1 MADRKVQEIT
11 IPIVFKT
18 AANEYAT
25 ITRNIQQALKNVDV
39 NSAVGKRMQTALRN
53 AQYKQLQL
61 ENLTSGEFMNIKD
74 LNKVNSLTSQLE
86 TTLTKIQ
93 TDFASIDVTALAL
106 TPTELD
112 SWKRAQKEVDKY
124 VKAINDAKSGG
135 ATIGQLFSG
144 DDKNKLNKAGIKD
157 SATLTD
163 AIGQAADKYNDLKAK
178 AEEAADAVKKANAE
192 LAASQTK
199 LSDLNSKSEKEVRTK
214 AVNEILNSRAD
225 SATARIKM
233 LSALSDTVKAKGA
246 IGDKVSEVF
255 NRTVAEAFQKNKEGE
270 YTNRFKAGG
279 ADIVGYYLKMLG
291 LDDAAISQIQTNTA
305 DRVKLI
311 KEAIEKALRDNP
323 IESYSAQAESAL
335 QKFWGKGKDP
345 VSQLHK
351 EQQAAQAD
359 VAAKAAVVASAQNAA
374 GIASGDLK
382 AQETVV
388 QQLQATQANLQT
400 KVDDLQAALNAAMQ
414 RVDELEQQL
423 RGKYTPGGTDY
434 GTQARGINTKVLSTA
449 QAEKDRVAAEQA
461 QKDAADLAQQE
472 TEQFQNRL
480 QTSLKQWMGF
490 SQIINIVRNGI
501 RNAYQDIQNLD
512 KAMTNIAVVTDM
524 SVSDLW
530 GKINEYMSIAQQ
542 YGVTTQG
549 VYEVSQ
555 LFYQQGL
562 GTADVMEL
570 TTETLKMARIAGMG
584 YAEAADAMTVA
595 IRGFKLE
602 MSDAQHITDVYSEV
616 AAISASDT
624 QELATAMSKTASSA
638 ASVGMS
644 FENTTAMIATMV
656 EATRESATNIGSAM
670 KSIISRMSEMKAGLS
685 QDENGEFLDASKVET
700 ALKSVGVALR
710 DSQGQFRDL
719 DTVIIELGERWS
731 SLDSATKRY
740 LGTII
745 AGNRQQSRF
754 LALMENYER
763 FTEIQ
768 SAAMDAED
776 ASVLQYA
783 KTLDS
788 LETKLNQISNSFQQF
803 YMSILNGPVIGSF
816 LSFLNSMITGF
827 AKLGN
832 FSSLFNIISI
842 IKGVKTLASFLL
854 TTFSKTGTDISIRL
868 KQQFL
873 ETVSAAQQ
881 IGKQAGEAY
890 GSSFASAARA
900 AMGGRPSSGMLGLPG
915 NSGDGNINNGNIS
928 NSKRSWGNLIASV
941 AGGALSSLG
950 AMASGNGNARF
961 GSILSGAGTTVSM
974 ASTGFAI
981 SGVPGAV
988 IGGVVGAVSQLPA
1001 IINSFKNALE
1011 ESVANLKKETEEAN
1025 IKRVENKQAASD
1037 LQSYIEK
1044 EEKLRLARNESA
1056 EAEQAYIDLQNEIAE
1071 KYPQYVSSID
1081 ESGNAIISM
1090 ATATD
1095 DLTRALDLA
1104 AESTANWA
1112 KKALETAR
1120 ADFESKANKYD
1131 VEYKKD
1137 SNENIS
1143 YGNLYNRLDP
1153 ESVSWNILSQY
1164 FGKNI
1169 SSENLPKIAKG
1180 TGYDERITKLYDFLG
1195 IKDIQEVVSLMR
1207 MLDSI
1212 ELGEDNSLS
1221 EYGITE
1227 ENASTISTALMA
1239 LLKDTL
1245 GEIITYENGIAEID
1259 EQFSELQQ
1267 LWQKIVDTS
1276 ATSIST
1282 NTRVFSDIYNRKSDK
1297 TENATLLKTLS
1308 GKDNIINQM
1317 INDSSDITAE
1327 SYTQD
1332 QYDAIADAF
1341 ANFYRNLGFVQQ
1353 ETLATYLEDWNA
1365 VSQTELD
1372 DLLKDAD
1379 PEDAAVKGIQNYYAS
1394 LRGPY
1399 TQRLTANMELFGEDF
1414 STQLK
1419 NFIDSLSID
1428 QVATFNSQLVSLYK
1442 QYEKGG
1448 SYAKE
1453 QIPKQVE
1460 LLTRFYQNYSK
1471 IPEEIRSQ
1479 FTTDFGSSD
1488 WAAKFSPEDIATLV
1502 KAGVLN
1508 SEEVIENYIYE
1519 NLNTYLNKTSGRLTT
1534 LSNEFA
1540 SAVDKQN
1547 GSGFSLSD
1555 AKGLIQKFNLD
1566 TDFEQL
1572 FNYDFIKGAYT
1583 LTAEGLKQLSGQLDK
1598 QRDAL
1603 LQRQKEL
1610 TAYQQLGLDYDEYAT
1625 TGSSDIF
1632 SSLDKATEDELKSIY
1647 KEATK
1652 TGAFDEDIWQQGI
1665 QDLINAGQL
1674 ALDDVDNTLSNIA
1687 FKGLQEETNQLQK
1700 LLKPSS
1706 LSDLNSA
1713 IYGQVDANGNTIL
1726 NEEALKAA
1734 GLYYDKFTGD
1744 IVAGLQYYQ
1753 SIIDDPSQ
1761 SEDVKNQAR
1770 GYLNEIKNGRE
1781 ELAKS
1786 LTGKITSSQIESLR
1800 QLDQDVSKLTIGG
1813 TWTSELIDG
1822 LTDATVKAIAK
1833 GSFAYSKASTAKSVA
1848 SDMENLLTAMAE
1860 GSEVAVND
1868 LVDIWETL
1876 TDKTATDE
1884 NRATMEQAMAGGW
1897 QSVAAYLQT
1906 VITEAGYSN
1915 ELAKAVGDMFDAI
1928 IDAIRTG
1935 AKSGISALKNGA
1947 SGTLSRADITDLAKR
1962 SGVSE
1967 ETIMA
1972 GATGGLEGYKL
1983 DTDTLLQI
1991 AGSLS
1996 SQSPLYTRDIASQL
2010 IDTGIIKSYEDLQK
2024 RIETVNKQVKEGH
2037 SELEDTLKVLEQM
2050 DDVWKNMSDNAD
2062 WFNQDIYGDTDDKF
2076 QDYVSKIEKGAE
2088 IMRSIRDGDQ
2098 IEWADANW
2106 ITSMVSQSETFQNT
2120 LAANGKSLF
2129 DFYDA
2134 INKAQDLSTGKVD
2147 FGKALKS
2154 MNMSFEDFG
2163 EGFAESARNFA
2174 KTRVEY
2180 LQGLL
2185 KFLDSQE
2192 AFANALKDKKI
2203 TDAFKALGEA
2213 AGQGA
2218 EKAEEAINNLRTVL
2232 DETVASAFGE
2242 GSTFASTFH
2251 MDIMDLIGLNAETIG
2266 SLKGKAK
2273 TAFLELASS
2282 IPNWLSD
2289 ALLNAEW
2296 SDTNDPS
2303 VYMQNVWQ
2311 ELTTKITD
2319 FAKEHPDIPI
2329 DISLL
2334 PQVTTDTEKTEQAGE
2349 EATKSVADGFTD
2361 ATTAISNAEEA
2372 FKNFGQ
2378 TGQEEIGKIKTAM
2391 TDLITQLNSLKE
2403 SFNLDTTETPM
2414 EIQLKAVI
2422 GEYTNAPG
2430 VDPNKQVEDLE
2441 ATVGSFAPT
2450 AEGTA
2455 SKKQLVA
2462 ELAATVGSFL
2472 PAEGIDPNSLVS
2484 DLTAL
2489 VKLSSNPE
2497 ELYKNVVAYMSAK
2510 KVSVAVKL
2518 ANDGNEKA
2526 LADLWGDLSP
2536 VEKSLV
2542 ALKATSKTAAKTL
2555 QNVATNYALIGTAA
2569 KTTSSVV
2576 NTSETKNQE
2585 DLAGTEKAVGNISTK
2600 YGETSAAAGE
2610 ASTKIADAE
2619 SANQTNIKKTGDA
2632 AGIAKKRI
2640 ADMARGEHKIKV
2652 NANTKPA
2659 IMAANQ
2665 AVKDIEA
2672 KSATIHIGIDYS
2684 KPVDPALLDE
2694 NGKIRRTTPSSSN
2707 KGGVFGKIFN
2717 KLIGSAASAS
2727 GTVNDL
2733 GPAYAQG
2740 TKTLVGELGPELA
2753 VYDNAY
2759 HLLGRNGA
2767 ELVDIP
2773 DDAIIFNHKQ
2783 TEGILKGQANNGRGK
2798 TVNGQ
2803 PAFATGNV
2811 GGPAYASGIA
2821 GARAAIQAEISMWQN
2836 FINATMNDLL
2846 GSAGGGGGGGSGNTL
2861 KAHIEDLVEWY
2872 NLTRQI
2878 ADIEQKINNII
2889 AKRAN
2894 ITDGRAYLKS
2904 LREQQHLLEGQA
2916 LVQKTLLGYQQKQLE
2931 LQAEQINTH
2940 DIWKQ
2945 FFHVGSDGLLQY
2957 NMGNEVNGGKGT
2969 LTLLQQ
2975 LNQMSG
2981 ADQLSYIKSLGY
2993 SYITNDGEQL
3003 DGEDLISQFFE
3014 EAQAQIDKYD
3024 ELRDTVEETDE
3035 ALSKLE
3041 SSINEIE
3048 QEIRDNQKELEE
3060 IIYNTLVEAWEKQIS
3075 QLQEQTDMLREA
3087 NEAYVNGLNDA
3098 LNKERNQY
3106 SQNKSISDR
3115 QQLQR
3120 QLSLLRRSG
3129 GSASQIASLE
3139 EQLNSALK
3147 EEYFSHQQETID
3159 SIKEANDKQ
3168 LDALN
3173 KQITLQQETLDFQK
3187 ENGVLWTKV
3196 YEVLSQSDGKIMEF
3210 LIQNSSEFIQ
3220 ASALAQAD
3228 MLNEEWAKRI
3238 GIYKANSEEGFEPYV
3253 QKANQMFATEAWN
3266 SAEGPQK
3273 QSMFNAL
3280 DVASQKALQ
3289 DYFASAFANEMLR
3302 NGGNEAA
3309 AYEVAR
3315 QDMYQKLYQA
3325 YNQMKNIQNTT
3336 LDAIR
3341 NISQP
3346 SVAPKDN
3353 AAGTGDGGGSNT
3365 GSGSKDNSGSSQKQ
3379 WLRITYKGLVTTGN
3393 SKGKSNGGS
3402 PSGPSSLEVGKSGSI
3417 SWNCYPGFVQGGF
3430 KVSDTSKCSVSGSSI
3445 TALASGSVTV
3455 TLNYWDRTPTPAGAS
3470 KATTTVKSSTNSS
3483 SSAAKIGSG
3492 SSGSALLKKNL
3503 FANSLYAASG
3513 AFIESDDTPA
3523 ILHKGEGVFTA
3534 GETSAL
3540 RNMVKNYQTLAAN
3553 LTGNSLL
3560 SAMSGIGSYSFSNT
3574 RNAGSELNINSGAV
3588 VIHVDKL
3595 DDKYDVDELATDVF
3609 NKLSTIASK
3618 ATNRGVNRR

>member
-1 MADRKVQEIT
+1 M
-11 IPIVFKT
+11 
-18 AANEYAT
+18 
-25 ITRNIQQALKNVDV
+25 
-39 NSAVGKRMQTALRN
+39 
-53 AQYKQLQL
+53 
-61 ENLTSGEFMNIKD
+61 
-74 LNKVNSLTSQLE
+74 
-86 TTLTKIQ
+86 
-93 TDFASIDVTALAL
+93 
-106 TPTELD
+106 
-112 SWKRAQKEVDKY
+112 
-124 VKAINDAKSGG
+124 
-135 ATIGQLFSG
+135 
-144 DDKNKLNKAGIKD
+144 
-157 SATLTD
+157 
-163 AIGQAADKYNDLKAK
+163 
-178 AEEAADAVKKANAE
+178 
-192 LAASQTK
+192 
-199 LSDLNSKSEKEVRTK
+199 
-214 AVNEILNSRAD
+214 
-225 SATARIKM
+225 
-233 LSALSDTVKAKGA
+233 
-246 IGDKVSEVF
+246 
-255 NRTVAEAFQKNKEGE
+255 
-270 YTNRFKAGG
+270 
-279 ADIVGYYLKMLG
+279 
-291 LDDAAISQIQTNTA
+291 
-305 DRVKLI
+305 
-311 KEAIEKALRDNP
+311 
-323 IESYSAQAESAL
+323 
-335 QKFWGKGKDP
+335 
-345 VSQLHK
+345 
-351 EQQAAQAD
+351 
-359 VAAKAAVVASAQNAA
+359 
-374 GIASGDLK
+374 
-382 AQETVV
+382 
-388 QQLQATQANLQT
+388 
-400 KVDDLQAALNAAMQ
+400 
-414 RVDELEQQL
+414 
-423 RGKYTPGGTDY
+423 
-434 GTQARGINTKVLSTA
+434 
-449 QAEKDRVAAEQA
+449 
-461 QKDAADLAQQE
+461 
-472 TEQFQNRL
+472 
-480 QTSLKQWMGF
+480 
-490 SQIINIVRNGI
+490 
-501 RNAYQDIQNLD
+501 
-512 KAMTNIAVVTDM
+512 
-524 SVSDLW
+524 
-530 GKINEYMSIAQQ
+530 
-542 YGVTTQG
+542 
-549 VYEVSQ
+549 
-555 LFYQQGL
+555 
-562 GTADVMEL
+562 
-570 TTETLKMARIAGMG
+570 
-584 YAEAADAMTVA
+584 

-602 MSDAQHITDVYSEV
+602 MSEAQHITDVYSEV

-670 KSIISRMSEMKAGLS
+670 KSIISRMSEMKSGLS

-719 DTVIIELGERWS
+719 DQVIIELGERWS

-900 AMGGRPSSGMLGLPG
+900 AMGSRPSSGMLGLPG
-915 NSGDGNINNGNIS
+915 NSRDGNINNGNIS

-941 AGGALSSLG
+941 VGGALSSLG

-981 SGVPGAV
+981 GGVPGAV
-988 IGGVVGAVSQLPA
+988 IGGVAGAVSQLPA

-1112 KKALETAR
+1112 KKALETAQ
-1120 ADFESKANKYD
+1120 ADFNSKANKYD

-1153 ESVSWNILSQY
+1153 GSAAWNIFSQY
-1164 FGKNI
+1164 FGKDI
-1169 SSENLPKIAKG
+1169 SSENLPEITKG
-1180 TGYDERITKLYDFLG
+1180 MGYDERITKLYDFLG
-1195 IKDIQEVVSLMR
+1195 IKDIQEVISLIR
-1207 MLDSI
+1207 ALDSI
-1212 ELGEDNSLS
+1212 VSGGNNSLS
-1221 EYGITE
+1221 EYGITA
-1227 ENASTISTALMA
+1227 ENADSTSVALHA
-1239 LLKDTL
+1239 LLQDVL
-1245 GEIITYENGIAEID
+1245 GEIITYDENGLVEVD

-1267 LWQKIVDTS
+1267 LYQKILDTS

-1282 NTRVFSDIYNRKSDK
+1282 NTRLFGDVYNRKSNK
-1297 TENATLLKTLS
+1297 AENATILKSLS
-1308 GKDNIINQM
+1308 DEDNIINQM
-1317 INDSSDITAE
+1317 INDSPDITAE
-1327 SYTQD
+1327 NYTQE
-1332 QYDAIADAF
+1332 QYDAIADSF
-1341 ANFYRNLGFVQQ
+1341 VNFYRSLGVLRQ

-1379 PEDAAVKGIQNYYAS
+1379 PEDAAVKGVQNYYAS

-1428 QVATFNSQLVSLYK
+1428 QVADFNSQLVSLYK

-1488 WAAKFSPEDIATLV
+1488 WAAKFSPEDIAALV
-1502 KAGVLN
+1502 KADVLK

-1519 NLNTYLNKTSGRLTT
+1519 NLNTYLNKTAERLTT

-1625 TGSSDIF
+1625 TGSSDIY

-1652 TGAFDEDIWQQGI
+1652 TGAFNEDIWQQGI

-1674 ALDDVDNTLSNIA
+1674 ALDDVGNTLSNIA

-1706 LSDLNSA
+1706 LSDLDSA
-1713 IYGQVDANGNTIL
+1713 IYRQVDANGNTIL
-1726 NEEALKAA
+1726 NEKALETA

-1744 IVAGLQYYQ
+1744 ITAGLKYYQ
-1753 SIIDDPSQ
+1753 NIIKDPSQ
-1761 SEDVKNQAR
+1761 SQEIKNQAQ
-1770 GYLNEIKNGRE
+1770 GYLNEIENSRE

-1800 QLDQDVSKLTIGG
+1800 QLDQDVSKLTVGR
-1813 TWTSELIDG
+1813 TWTSELING
-1822 LTDATVKAIAK
+1822 LTDETVKAIAK

-1876 TDKTATDE
+1876 TGNTATDD
-1884 NRATMEQAMAGGW
+1884 NRRVMEQAIAGGW
-1897 QSVAAYLQT
+1897 QSVAAYLQS
-1906 VITEAGYSN
+1906 VIASSGYSE
-1915 ELAKAVGDMFDAI
+1915 ELAQAIRDIFDAI
-1928 IDAIRTG
+1928 IDAMRTG
-1935 AKSGISALKNGA
+1935 AKTGISALKSGA
-1947 SGTLSRADITDLAKR
+1947 EGTLSRADISDLATR
-1962 SGVSE
+1962 SGLSDEVLLR
-1967 ETIMA
+1967 
-1972 GATGGLEGYKL
+1972 GATPGLNGYQL
-1983 DTDTLLQI
+1983 NSDTLLRA
-1991 AGSLS
+1991 AGGMAE
-1996 SQSPLYTRDIASQL
+1996 QDPRYIQDIAKQL
-2010 IDTGIIKSYEDLQK
+2010 VDSGVIKSYDELQK
-2024 RIETVNKQVKEGH
+2024 KIKEVNKSTKENNK
-2037 SELEDTLKVLEQM
+2037 ELEGQLKILEAM
-2050 DDVWKNMSDNAD
+2050 DNVWSNMSDNSD
-2062 WFNQDIYGDTDDKF
+2062 WFNQDVYGATDDKF
-2076 QDYVSKIEKGAE
+2076 QDYLDKIAKAADL
-2088 IMRSIRDGDQ
+2088 MKNIRDGEQ
-2098 IEWADANW
+2098 ISWADSNW
-2106 ITSMVSQSETFQNT
+2106 ILELVSQSEVFQATMEKNSMT
-2120 LAANGKSLF
+2120 MDMF
-2129 DFYDA
+2129 RDA
-2134 INKAQDLSTGKVD
+2134 IAAAVDVSTGNVD
-2147 FGKALKS
+2147 FGKALQS
-2154 MNMSFEDFG
+2154 MNMSFAEFG
-2163 EGFAESARNFA
+2163 EGFADSVSGFA
-2174 KTRVEY
+2174 KTRIAYLEGLLSLIETQEKFAEGLKNDTTINKAWNNLFRGVDGKGATEDNIKNIRQSLQEIRDVYDKLVVEY
-2180 LQGLL
+2180 FGEGHTFQGEFGYNPVDLVLNTLGLTPEMLAAMEPKLQGKMTGLFTSLNGFILNAFENTNWDDINDKGTWLQGLM
-2185 KFLDSQE
+2185 
-2192 AFANALKDKKI
+2192 N
-2203 TDAFKALGEA
+2203 
-2213 AGQGA
+2213 
-2218 EKAEEAINNLRTVL
+2218 
-2232 DETVASAFGE
+2232 
-2242 GSTFASTFH
+2242 
-2251 MDIMDLIGLNAETIG
+2251 
-2266 SLKGKAK
+2266 
-2273 TAFLELASS
+2273 
-2282 IPNWLSD
+2282 
-2289 ALLNAEW
+2289 
-2296 SDTNDPS
+2296 S
-2303 VYMQNVWQ
+2303 VIEQAQAY
-2311 ELTTKITD
+2311 
-2319 FAKEHPDIPI
+2319 AKEHEIPLDFQANTTI
-2329 DISLL
+2329 DAKTGQLVMKK
-2334 PQVTTDTEKTEQAGE
+2334 PQAETSKLDDLKTSTE
-2349 EATKSVADGFTD
+2349 SVAT
-2361 ATTAISNAEEA
+2361 ALTAAETAVKTLSTTAQTE
-2372 FKNFGQ
+2372 FGL
-2378 TGQEEIGKIKTAM
+2378 IKTKVDELVASIE
-2391 TDLITQLNSLKE
+2391 TLQAALVGTNI
-2403 SFNLDTTETPM
+2403 TETPM
-2414 EIQLKAVI
+2414 DIEVKATI
-2422 GEYTNAPG
+2422 TGYINAPG
-2430 VDPNKQVEDLE
+2430 VDPNKQVENLNG
-2441 ATVGSFAPT
+2441 TVGSFAPT
-2450 AEGTA
+2450 AEGTI
-2455 SKKQLVA
+2455 SKEQLVDD
-2462 ELAATVGSFL
+2462 LVATVGKFL
-2472 PAEGIDPNSLVS
+2472 PAPGVDKNSLVS

-2489 VKLSSNPE
+2489 VNLSSNPE
-2497 ELYKNVVAYMSAK
+2497 ELYNNIVAYMSKK
-2510 KVSVAVKL
+2510 KVDVAVQL
-2518 ANDGNEKA
+2518 ANNGDEEG
-2526 LADLWGDLSP
+2526 LAAIWPNLTA
-2536 VEKSLV
+2536 VEQGLV
-2542 ALKATSKTAAKTL
+2542 QVIT
-2555 QNVATNYALIGTAA
+2555 QGTAA
-2569 KTTSSVV
+2569 ETVV
-2576 NTSETKNQE
+2576 SNVV
-2585 DLAGTEKAVGNISTK
+2585 AK
-2600 YGETSAAAGE
+2600 YGTLGAAAGD
-2610 ASTKIADAE
+2610 ASTAIANAE
-2619 SANQTNIKKTGDA
+2619 SANQDNIKKTGDA
-2632 AGIAKKRI
+2632 AGIAKKKI

-2672 KSATIHIGIDYS
+2672 KSATVTVTYRSEMTEVEKQNLRIQAGEGMPEPP
-2684 KPVDPALLDE
+2684 K
-2694 NGKIRRTTPSSSN
+2694 
-2707 KGGVFGKIFN
+2707 KGGLWNTVKSWFGGGKYQ
-2717 KLIGSAASAS
+2717 

-2783 TEGILKGQANNGRGK
+2783 TKGILKGQANNGRGK

-2811 GGPAYASGIA
+2811 SGPAYATGLSGA
-2821 GARAAIQAEISMWQN
+2821 KQAIQNEIRMWQN
-2836 FINATMNDLL
+2836 FLDATMEDLL

-2981 ADQLSYIKSLGY
+2981 AEQLSYIKNLGY
-2993 SYITNDGEQL
+2993 SYVTNDGEQL
-3003 DGEDLISQFFE
+3003 DGEDLISKFFE

-3024 ELRDTVEETDE
+3024 ELRDTVESTDE

-3302 NGGNEAA
+3302 NGGDEAA

-3346 SVAPKDN
+3346 NVAPKDN
-3353 AAGTGDGGGSNT
+3353 TANTGGGSNAGGST
-3365 GSGSKDNSGSSQKQ
+3365 GGNKDSSGSSKKQ
-3379 WLRITYKGLVTTGN
+3379 QLSITYKRLVTTGV
-3393 SKGKSNGGS
+3393 SKGRSGGGS
-3402 PSGPSSLEVGKSGSI
+3402 PSGPSSLEVGKSGTI
-3417 SWNCYPGFVQGGF
+3417 SWNCNSGFVQGGF
-3430 KVSDTSKCSVSGSSI
+3430 EISDTSKCSISGPTI

-3455 TLNYWDRTPTPAGAS
+3455 TLKYWDRNPAPDDAEKKAKESAPKTTSTPTSPARLPSNLSDAVQ
-3470 KATTTVKSSTNSS
+3470 KK
-3483 SSAAKIGSG
+3483 
-3492 SSGSALLKKNL
+3492 LLKNKK
-3503 FANSLYAASG
+3503 SILYADSG
-3513 AFIESDDTPA
+3513 ALVGSDNTPA

-3540 RNMVKNYQTLAAN
+3540 RSMVKNYQTLAAN

-3560 SAMSGIGSYSFSNT
+3560 SAMSSIGSYSFSNT
-3574 RNAGSELNINSGAV
+3574 RNAGSELNINPGAV

>member
-1 MADRKVQEIT
+1 
-11 IPIVFKT
+11 
-18 AANEYAT
+18 
-25 ITRNIQQALKNVDV
+25 
-39 NSAVGKRMQTALRN
+39 
-53 AQYKQLQL
+53 
-61 ENLTSGEFMNIKD
+61 
-74 LNKVNSLTSQLE
+74 
-86 TTLTKIQ
+86 
-93 TDFASIDVTALAL
+93 
-106 TPTELD
+106 
-112 SWKRAQKEVDKY
+112 
-124 VKAINDAKSGG
+124 
-135 ATIGQLFSG
+135 
-144 DDKNKLNKAGIKD
+144 
-157 SATLTD
+157 
-163 AIGQAADKYNDLKAK
+163 
-178 AEEAADAVKKANAE
+178 
-192 LAASQTK
+192 
-199 LSDLNSKSEKEVRTK
+199 
-214 AVNEILNSRAD
+214 
-225 SATARIKM
+225 
-233 LSALSDTVKAKGA
+233 
-246 IGDKVSEVF
+246 
-255 NRTVAEAFQKNKEGE
+255 
-270 YTNRFKAGG
+270 
-279 ADIVGYYLKMLG
+279 
-291 LDDAAISQIQTNTA
+291 
-305 DRVKLI
+305 
-311 KEAIEKALRDNP
+311 
-323 IESYSAQAESAL
+323 
-335 QKFWGKGKDP
+335 
-345 VSQLHK
+345 
-351 EQQAAQAD
+351 
-359 VAAKAAVVASAQNAA
+359 
-374 GIASGDLK
+374 
-382 AQETVV
+382 
-388 QQLQATQANLQT
+388 
-400 KVDDLQAALNAAMQ
+400 
-414 RVDELEQQL
+414 
-423 RGKYTPGGTDY
+423 
-434 GTQARGINTKVLSTA
+434 
-449 QAEKDRVAAEQA
+449 
-461 QKDAADLAQQE
+461 
-472 TEQFQNRL
+472 
-480 QTSLKQWMGF
+480 
-490 SQIINIVRNGI
+490 
-501 RNAYQDIQNLD
+501 
-512 KAMTNIAVVTDM
+512 
-524 SVSDLW
+524 
-530 GKINEYMSIAQQ
+530 
-542 YGVTTQG
+542 
-549 VYEVSQ
+549 
-555 LFYQQGL
+555 
-562 GTADVMEL
+562 
-570 TTETLKMARIAGMG
+570 
-584 YAEAADAMTVA
+584 
-595 IRGFKLE
+595 
-602 MSDAQHITDVYSEV
+602 
-616 AAISASDT
+616 
-624 QELATAMSKTASSA
+624 
-638 ASVGMS
+638 
-644 FENTTAMIATMV
+644 
-656 EATRESATNIGSAM
+656 
-670 KSIISRMSEMKAGLS
+670 MSEMKAGLS

-719 DTVIIELGERWS
+719 DQVIIELGERWS

-768 SAAMDAED
+768 ESAMNAED

-816 LSFLNSMITGF
+816 LSFLNQMITGF
-827 AKLGN
+827 TKLGN
-832 FSSLFNIISI
+832 FSSLFNIVSI
-842 IKGVKTLASFLL
+842 VKGVKTLASFLL
-854 TTFSKTGTDISIRL
+854 TTFSKTGSDISVRL
-868 KQQFL
+868 KQSFL
-873 ETVSAAQQ
+873 ETVSIAKD
-881 IGKQAGEAY
+881 IGARAGEAY
-890 GSSFASAARA
+890 GSSFASAAKA
-900 AMGGRPSSGMLGLPG
+900 AMSGQPSSGLLGLPG
-915 NSGDGNINNGNIS
+915 PGESGDAAKGSWLSRNG
-928 NSKRSWGNLIASV
+928 SKLSLGLNL
-941 AGGALSSLG
+941 AGGAFSAAGAALSGSGHTVAGSLSSLVGG
-950 AMASGNGNARF
+950 AASG
-961 GSILSGAGTTVSM
+961 
-974 ASTGFAI
+974 ASTVFALTGGNPVGLAIGAIVGSLAQLPAVIKAI
-981 SGVPGAV
+981 SG
-988 IGGVVGAVSQLPA
+988 S
-1001 IINSFKNALE
+1001 LE
-1011 ESVANLKKETEEAN
+1011 QEVENLKKKTEELN
-1025 IKRVENKQAASD
+1025 IQRVEDKQTAED
-1037 LQSYIEK
+1037 LSSYIEK
-1044 EEKLRLARNESA
+1044 YNKLRAAQYDSA
-1056 EAEQAYIDLQNEIAE
+1056 EATQAYIDVQNEIAE
-1071 KYPQYVSSID
+1071 KFPQYVSYFD
-1081 ESGNAIISM
+1081 ESGNAIIDMS
-1090 ATATD
+1090 TATD
-1095 DLTRALDLA
+1095 DLSRALKAA
-1104 AESTANWA
+1104 AESSAVYARQLTEQYRKELELAQQKAGFSTEEYVASYSAPKGLNFQTVMNSNKRFGLANQYLPGAQGNYYKNDSFSLWDFLQNEMNLAGLSPSDSVNSKMKFAANLLGYDSLNAAVQQLNNTETSKEQKNTIGTIINAILGSNALSVTKNGKRLEYTISQELTDLQKAESTYKNSMPSGIATMTKSYAATYADVGKYANTLSRFNGEDALISQMIKDAGITDPEKYKQTNYDEYADIVGNWLLNAEDGLADTLQEYLSNWDSVTQNQLYKFIDDAIGAEKNPLDEKIAIAIQERYQQASADINTSLEKNIKDIIDEDRQKDYDNLFNSGNLTNTQKTQINSEVVATNKIIKNENQQYTDMQVEAAKSRQQLILDAYAALEDTSITAAQKAEFESALYEDIGTYDWA
-1112 KKALETAR
+1112 KKLKLLADKYGIQIKGIDNAVYETL
-1120 ADFESKANKYD
+1120 NT
-1131 VEYKKD
+1131 
-1137 SNENIS
+1137 
-1143 YGNLYNRLDP
+1143 RLAAM
-1153 ESVSWNILSQY
+1153 I
-1164 FGKNI
+1164 
-1169 SSENLPKIAKG
+1169 
-1180 TGYDERITKLYDFLG
+1180 
-1195 IKDIQEVVSLMR
+1195 
-1207 MLDSI
+1207 
-1212 ELGEDNSLS
+1212 DNS
-1221 EYGITE
+1221 
-1227 ENASTISTALMA
+1227 
-1239 LLKDTL
+1239 
-1245 GEIITYENGIAEID
+1245 
-1259 EQFSELQQ
+1259 
-1267 LWQKIVDTS
+1267 
-1276 ATSIST
+1276 
-1282 NTRVFSDIYNRKSDK
+1282 
-1297 TENATLLKTLS
+1297 
-1308 GKDNIINQM
+1308 
-1317 INDSSDITAE
+1317 
-1327 SYTQD
+1327 
-1332 QYDAIADAF
+1332 
-1341 ANFYRNLGFVQQ
+1341 
-1353 ETLATYLEDWNA
+1353 
-1365 VSQTELD
+1365 
-1372 DLLKDAD
+1372 
-1379 PEDAAVKGIQNYYAS
+1379 
-1394 LRGPY
+1394 
-1399 TQRLTANMELFGEDF
+1399 ELF
-1414 STQLK
+1414 T
-1419 NFIDSLSID
+1419 NLS
-1428 QVATFNSQLVSLYK
+1428 
-1442 QYEKGG
+1442 
-1448 SYAKE
+1448 
-1453 QIPKQVE
+1453 
-1460 LLTRFYQNYSK
+1460 
-1471 IPEEIRSQ
+1471 
-1479 FTTDFGSSD
+1479 
-1488 WAAKFSPEDIATLV
+1488 
-1502 KAGVLN
+1502 
-1508 SEEVIENYIYE
+1508 
-1519 NLNTYLNKTSGRLTT
+1519 
-1534 LSNEFA
+1534 
-1540 SAVDKQN
+1540 SAVDSQF
-1547 GSGFSLSD
+1547 GSGFGTLSD
-1555 AKGLIQKFNLD
+1555 AKQMQQKLGLSGKEFDDIFEWRDSENAYFFKDWNETYEEVIGNTTEQLATLQSLGQALKILVGNNEFEGMNQAEAWDILQLTPEFQVLDETTKTALKDLWNSANSTADAIKAVVGALAGAALGLSDTLRQSGATEAEATAKSVAAELKKRRRDFSSISEFEDAAKYFNTDKNGYDTVKLRNETGLIYDNMTDTLTKGREYLEKQLAASSDEEYTKNIRKQIDQMKLD
-1566 TDFEQL
+1566 TEE
-1572 FNYDFIKGAYT
+1572 YVKG
-1583 LTAEGLKQLSGQLDK
+1583 
-1598 QRDAL
+1598 
-1603 LQRQKEL
+1603 
-1610 TAYQQLGLDYDEYAT
+1610 
-1625 TGSSDIF
+1625 
-1632 SSLDKATEDELKSIY
+1632 
-1647 KEATK
+1647 
-1652 TGAFDEDIWQQGI
+1652 
-1665 QDLINAGQL
+1665 
-1674 ALDDVDNTLSNIA
+1674 
-1687 FKGLQEETNQLQK
+1687 
-1700 LLKPSS
+1700 
-1706 LSDLNSA
+1706 
-1713 IYGQVDANGNTIL
+1713 
-1726 NEEALKAA
+1726 
-1734 GLYYDKFTGD
+1734 
-1744 IVAGLQYYQ
+1744 
-1753 SIIDDPSQ
+1753 
-1761 SEDVKNQAR
+1761 
-1770 GYLNEIKNGRE
+1770 
-1781 ELAKS
+1781 
-1786 LTGKITSSQIESLR
+1786 LTGKITQAQID
-1800 QLDQDVSKLTIGG
+1800 QLDAYGISTANLTVGQNWEAVQLAWNEKADTLSKE
-1813 TWTSELIDG
+1813 ELDRLNAIKSG
-1822 LTDATVKAIAK
+1822 ATQ
-1833 GSFAYSKASTAKSVA
+1833 YSKASTAKSVA

-1868 LVDIWETL
+1868 LVDIWEAL

-1906 VITEAGYSN
+1906 VIIEAGYSN

-2024 RIETVNKQVKEGH
+2024 RIATVNKQVKEGH

-2062 WFNQDIYGDTDDKF
+2062 WFNQDIYSDTDDKF

-2192 AFANALKDKKI
+2192 AFANALKDKRI

-2391 TDLITQLNSLKE
+2391 TDLVTQLNSLKE
-2403 SFNLDTTETPM
+2403 SFNLDTTEAPM

-2422 GEYTNAPG
+2422 GEYTNAEG
-2430 VDPNKQVEDLE
+2430 IDPNKQVEDLG
-2441 ATVGSFAPT
+2441 ATVGSFAT
-2450 AEGTA
+2450 TSEGATSKA
-2455 SKKQLVA
+2455 SLVDDLVA
-2462 ELAATVGSFL
+2462 TVNAFL
-2472 PAEGIDPNSLVS
+2472 PATGVDANSLVS
-2484 DLTAL
+2484 DLTAI
-2489 VKLSSNPE
+2489 VNLSSNPE
-2497 ELYKNVVAYMSAK
+2497 DLYKNIVAYMSTR
-2510 KVSVAVKL
+2510 KVDVAVQL
-2518 ANDGNEKA
+2518 ANSGNEQELTTLWPNLTTVEQA
-2526 LADLWGDLSP
+2526 L
-2536 VEKSLV
+2536 VKV
-2542 ALKATSKTAAKTL
+2542 KT
-2555 QNVATNYALIGTAA
+2555 QGTAA
-2569 KTTSSVV
+2569 ETTVSSVISKY
-2576 NTSETKNQE
+2576 NILGGTSLATSMLVGAAEKSNQGNLGKTDE
-2585 DLAGTEKAVGNISTK
+2585 AVGDISTK
-2600 YGETSAAAGE
+2600 YGDVGTAADTASSAI
-2610 ASTKIADAE
+2610 TNAE
-2619 SANQTNIKKTGDA
+2619 STNQGNIKATGDEVDA
-2632 AGIAKKRI
+2632 TKGKL
-2640 ADMARGEHKIKV
+2640 DTMASGDYTITV
-2652 NANTKPA
+2652 GANTIPA
-2659 IMAANQ
+2659 ITAT
-2665 AVKDIEA
+2665 EA
-2672 KSATIHIGIDYS
+2672 LLRTINSKSAVVTVKQITEYEEKFSGS
-2684 KPVDPALLDE
+2684 
-2694 NGKIRRTTPSSSN
+2694 TPSGLPKTNTPGSIWSTIT
-2707 KGGVFGKIFN
+2707 KGHFGNIF
-2717 KLIGSAASAS
+2717 KKKDGGKYQ

-2811 GGPAYASGIA
+2811 SGPAYASGIA

-2846 GSAGGGGGGGSGNTL
+2846 GSAGGGGGGGGSGNTL

-3196 YEVLSQSDGKIMEF
+3196 YEVLAQSDGKIMEF

-3302 NGGNEAA
+3302 NGGDEAA

-3353 AAGTGDGGGSNT
+3353 PAGTGDSGGSNA
-3365 GSGSKDNSGSSQKQ
+3365 GSGNKDNSGSSQKQ

-3430 KVSDTSKCSVSGSSI
+3430 KVSDTSKCSISGSSI

-3483 SSAAKIGSG
+3483 SSAAKTGGG
-3492 SSGSALLKKNL
+3492 SSGGSLLKKNL

-3534 GETSAL
+3534 SETSAL

-3574 RNAGSELNINSGAV
+3574 RNAGSELNINPGAV

-3609 NKLSTIASK
+3609 NKLSTIAAK

>member
-1 MADRKVQEIT
+1 
-11 IPIVFKT
+11 
-18 AANEYAT
+18 
-25 ITRNIQQALKNVDV
+25 
-39 NSAVGKRMQTALRN
+39 
-53 AQYKQLQL
+53 
-61 ENLTSGEFMNIKD
+61 
-74 LNKVNSLTSQLE
+74 
-86 TTLTKIQ
+86 
-93 TDFASIDVTALAL
+93 
-106 TPTELD
+106 
-112 SWKRAQKEVDKY
+112 
-124 VKAINDAKSGG
+124 
-135 ATIGQLFSG
+135 
-144 DDKNKLNKAGIKD
+144 
-157 SATLTD
+157 
-163 AIGQAADKYNDLKAK
+163 
-178 AEEAADAVKKANAE
+178 
-192 LAASQTK
+192 
-199 LSDLNSKSEKEVRTK
+199 
-214 AVNEILNSRAD
+214 
-225 SATARIKM
+225 
-233 LSALSDTVKAKGA
+233 
-246 IGDKVSEVF
+246 
-255 NRTVAEAFQKNKEGE
+255 
-270 YTNRFKAGG
+270 
-279 ADIVGYYLKMLG
+279 
-291 LDDAAISQIQTNTA
+291 
-305 DRVKLI
+305 
-311 KEAIEKALRDNP
+311 
-323 IESYSAQAESAL
+323 
-335 QKFWGKGKDP
+335 
-345 VSQLHK
+345 
-351 EQQAAQAD
+351 
-359 VAAKAAVVASAQNAA
+359 
-374 GIASGDLK
+374 
-382 AQETVV
+382 
-388 QQLQATQANLQT
+388 
-400 KVDDLQAALNAAMQ
+400 
-414 RVDELEQQL
+414 
-423 RGKYTPGGTDY
+423 
-434 GTQARGINTKVLSTA
+434 
-449 QAEKDRVAAEQA
+449 
-461 QKDAADLAQQE
+461 
-472 TEQFQNRL
+472 
-480 QTSLKQWMGF
+480 
-490 SQIINIVRNGI
+490 
-501 RNAYQDIQNLD
+501 
-512 KAMTNIAVVTDM
+512 
-524 SVSDLW
+524 
-530 GKINEYMSIAQQ
+530 
-542 YGVTTQG
+542 
-549 VYEVSQ
+549 
-555 LFYQQGL
+555 
-562 GTADVMEL
+562 
-570 TTETLKMARIAGMG
+570 
-584 YAEAADAMTVA
+584 
-595 IRGFKLE
+595 
-602 MSDAQHITDVYSEV
+602 
-616 AAISASDT
+616 
-624 QELATAMSKTASSA
+624 
-638 ASVGMS
+638 
-644 FENTTAMIATMV
+644 
-656 EATRESATNIGSAM
+656 
-670 KSIISRMSEMKAGLS
+670 
-685 QDENGEFLDASKVET
+685 
-700 ALKSVGVALR
+700 
-710 DSQGQFRDL
+710 
-719 DTVIIELGERWS
+719 
-731 SLDSATKRY
+731 
-740 LGTII
+740 
-745 AGNRQQSRF
+745 
-754 LALMENYER
+754 MENYER

-890 GSSFASAARA
+890 GSSFASAART

-941 AGGALSSLG
+941 VGGALSSLG

-961 GSILSGAGTTVSM
+961 GSILSGVGTTVSM

-981 SGVPGAV
+981 GGVPGAV
-988 IGGVVGAVSQLPA
+988 IGGVAGAVSQLPA

-1025 IKRVENKQAASD
+1025 NKRVENKQAASD

-1090 ATATD
+1090 TTATD

-1112 KKALETAR
+1112 KKALETAQ
-1120 ADFESKANKYD
+1120 ADFNSKAKKYD

-1143 YGNLYNRLDP
+1143 YGNLYKRLRRD
-1153 ESVSWNILSQY
+1153 SGSAAWNIFSQY
-1164 FGKNI
+1164 FGKDI
-1169 SSENLPKIAKG
+1169 SSENLPEITKG
-1180 TGYDERITKLYDFLG
+1180 MGYDERTTKLYDFLG
-1195 IKDIQEVVSLMR
+1195 IKDIQEVISLMR
-1207 MLDSI
+1207 ALDSI
-1212 ELGEDNSLS
+1212 VSGGNNSLS
-1221 EYGITE
+1221 EYGVTA
-1227 ENASTISTALMA
+1227 ENADSTLVTLHA
-1239 LLKDTL
+1239 LLQDVL
-1245 GEIITYENGIAEID
+1245 GEIITYDENGLVEVD

-1267 LWQKIVDTS
+1267 LYQKILDTS

-1282 NTRVFSDIYNRKSDK
+1282 NTRLFGDVYNRKSNK
-1297 TENATLLKTLS
+1297 AENATILKSLS
-1308 GKDNIINQM
+1308 DEDNIINQM
-1317 INDSSDITAE
+1317 INDSPDITAE
-1327 SYTQD
+1327 NYTQE
-1332 QYDAIADAF
+1332 QYDVIADSF
-1341 ANFYRNLGFVQQ
+1341 VNFYRSLGILRQK
-1353 ETLATYLEDWNA
+1353 TLATYLEDWNA

-1372 DLLKDAD
+1372 DLLKDTD
-1379 PEDAAVKGIQNYYAS
+1379 PEDAAVKGVQNYYAS

-1428 QVATFNSQLVSLYK
+1428 QVAAFNSQLVSLYK

-1519 NLNTYLNKTSGRLTT
+1519 NLNTYLNKTSERLTT

-1540 SAVDKQN
+1540 SAIDKQN

-1610 TAYQQLGLDYDEYAT
+1610 TAYQQLGLYYDEYAT

-1652 TGAFDEDIWQQGI
+1652 TGVFDEDIWRQGI
-1665 QDLINAGQL
+1665 QNLINVGQL
-1674 ALDDVDNTLSNIA
+1674 TLDDVGNTLSNIA
-1687 FKGLQEETNQLQK
+1687 FKGLQEETSQLQK

-1706 LSDLNSA
+1706 LSDLDSA

-1753 SIIDDPSQ
+1753 NIINDPSQ
-1761 SEDVKNQAR
+1761 SQEVKNQAQ
-1770 GYLNEIKNGRE
+1770 GYLKEIKNGRE

-1860 GSEVAVND
+1860 GSKVAVND

-1876 TDKTATDE
+1876 TGNTATDD
-1884 NRATMEQAMAGGW
+1884 NRRDMEQAMANGW

-1906 VITEAGYSN
+1906 VSTNAGYSN
-1915 ELAKAVGDMFDAI
+1915 ELAKAVGDIFDAI

-1935 AKSGISALKNGA
+1935 AKTGISALKNGA
-1947 SGTLSRADITDLAKR
+1947 SGTFSRADITDLAAR
-1962 SGVSE
+1962 SGISE
-1967 ETIMA
+1967 ETLMA

-1983 DTDTLLQI
+1983 DTNTLLQV
-1991 AGSLS
+1991 AGGLS
-1996 SQSPLYTRDIASQL
+1996 SRNPLYTRDIASQL

-2024 RIETVNKQVKEGH
+2024 QIETVNKQVKEGH

-2050 DDVWKNMSDNAD
+2050 DDVWKNIADNSD

-2088 IMRSIRDGDQ
+2088 VMRSIRDGEQ
-2098 IEWADANW
+2098 IEWVDANW
-2106 ITSMVSQSETFQNT
+2106 ITSLVAKSEIFQNT

-2192 AFANALKDKKI
+2192 AFAKALSSKEI
-2203 TDAFKALGEA
+2203 TDAFNKLGEA

-2218 EKAEEAINNLRTVL
+2218 GKAEEAINNLRTVM
-2232 DETVASAFGE
+2232 DNAVASAFGE
-2242 GSTFASTFH
+2242 GSTFANVFH
-2251 MDIMDLIGLNAETIG
+2251 MDIMDLIGLDAETIG
-2266 SLKGKAK
+2266 SLKGDAK
-2273 TAFLELASS
+2273 TEFIQLANE

-2303 VYMQNVWQ
+2303 VYGQNVWQ
-2311 ELTTKITD
+2311 EFTTKITD
-2319 FAKEHPDIPI
+2319 FAKKHPDIPI
-2329 DISLL
+2329 DVSLL
-2334 PQVTTDTEKTEQAGE
+2334 PQITTNGENTEKAGE
-2349 EATKSVADGFTD
+2349 EAAKSIANDFSDT
-2361 ATTAISNAEEA
+2361 TTAISNAEEA
-2372 FKNFGQ
+2372 VKNFGQ
-2378 TGQEEIGKIKTAM
+2378 TGQEEIGKIKTAI
-2391 TDLITQLNSLKE
+2391 TDLITQLNNLKE
-2403 SFNLDTTETPM
+2403 SFNLGTTETPM

-2422 GEYTNAPG
+2422 GKYTNAPG
-2430 VDPNKQVEDLE
+2430 VDPNKQVENLNG
-2441 ATVGSFAPT
+2441 TVGSFTPT
-2450 AEGTA
+2450 AEGDT
-2455 SKKQLVA
+2455 SKKSLVDSLVA
-2462 ELAATVGSFL
+2462 TVSSFL
-2472 PAEGIDPNSLVS
+2472 PATGVDANSLVS
-2484 DLTAL
+2484 DLTAI
-2489 VKLSSNPE
+2489 VNLSSDPE
-2497 ELYKNVVAYMSAK
+2497 TLYNNIVAYMSAK
-2510 KVSVAVKL
+2510 KVSVAIQL
-2518 ANDGNEKA
+2518 ANDGNEEA
-2526 LADLWGDLSP
+2526 LANLWKDLNP
-2536 VEKSLV
+2536 AEQSLV
-2542 ALKATSKTAAKTL
+2542 APNTTSETAAKTL
-2555 QNVATNYALIGTAA
+2555 KTVASNYTLIGAA
-2569 KTTSSVV
+2569 AASTGLAI
-2576 NTSETKNQE
+2576 NTSETNNQE
-2585 DLAGTEKAVGNISTK
+2585 KLAGTNDAVGNVSTK
-2600 YGETSAAAGE
+2600 YGE
-2610 ASTKIADAE
+2610 ASTAANNASTAIANAE
-2619 SANQTNIKKTGDA
+2619 SANQDNIKKTGDT

-2672 KSATIHIGIDYS
+2672 KTATVTVTYRS
-2684 KPVDPALLDE
+2684 E
-2694 NGKIRRTTPSSSN
+2694 TTGVEKQNLRIQAGEGMSESPK
-2707 KGGVFGKIFN
+2707 KGGLWNTIKSWFGGGKYQ
-2717 KLIGSAASAS
+2717 

-2811 GGPAYASGIA
+2811 DGPAYASGIA

-2981 ADQLSYIKSLGY
+2981 AEQLSYIKNLGY
-2993 SYITNDGEQL
+2993 SYVTNDGEQL
-3003 DGEDLISQFFE
+3003 DGEDLISKFFE

-3024 ELRDTVEETDE
+3024 ELRDTVESTDE

-3060 IIYNTLVEAWEKQIS
+3060 IIYNTLVEAWKKQIS

-3147 EEYFSHQQETID
+3147 EEHFSHQQETID
-3159 SIKEANDKQ
+3159 NIKEANDKQ

-3302 NGGNEAA
+3302 NGGDEAA

-3353 AAGTGDGGGSNT
+3353 TAGTGSGGGSAGGSNAGGGNKDNSSSSTTTKSSAVSKTRTCIVRGDGGGAPEWAGGGTSIPAKP
-3365 GSGSKDNSGSSQKQ
+3365 GRK
-3379 WLRITYKGLVTTGN
+3379 LRITPNPANGFTT
-3393 SKGKSNGGS
+3393 
-3402 PSGPSSLEVGKSGSI
+3402 LA
-3417 SWNCYPGFVQGGF
+3417 
-3430 KVSDTSKCSVSGSSI
+3430 VSYEGH
-3445 TALASGSVTV
+3445 
-3455 TLNYWDRTPTPAGAS
+3455 
-3470 KATTTVKSSTNSS
+3470 SS
-3483 SSAAKIGSG
+3483 SSLQVTVPSGSG
-3492 SSGSALLKKNL
+3492 PLYVTVHYRRKTPQVSPSLPSQREL
-3503 FANSLYAASG
+3503 FVLPKGKIVYADSG
-3513 AFIESDDTPA
+3513 ALVGSDNTPA

-3560 SAMSGIGSYSFSNT
+3560 SAMSSIGSYSFSNT
-3574 RNAGSELNINSGAV
+3574 RNAGSELNINPGAV
-3588 VIHVDKL
+3588 VIHIDKL

>member
-1 MADRKVQEIT
+1 
-11 IPIVFKT
+11 
-18 AANEYAT
+18 
-25 ITRNIQQALKNVDV
+25 
-39 NSAVGKRMQTALRN
+39 
-53 AQYKQLQL
+53 
-61 ENLTSGEFMNIKD
+61 
-74 LNKVNSLTSQLE
+74 
-86 TTLTKIQ
+86 
-93 TDFASIDVTALAL
+93 
-106 TPTELD
+106 
-112 SWKRAQKEVDKY
+112 
-124 VKAINDAKSGG
+124 
-135 ATIGQLFSG
+135 
-144 DDKNKLNKAGIKD
+144 
-157 SATLTD
+157 
-163 AIGQAADKYNDLKAK
+163 
-178 AEEAADAVKKANAE
+178 
-192 LAASQTK
+192 
-199 LSDLNSKSEKEVRTK
+199 
-214 AVNEILNSRAD
+214 
-225 SATARIKM
+225 
-233 LSALSDTVKAKGA
+233 
-246 IGDKVSEVF
+246 
-255 NRTVAEAFQKNKEGE
+255 
-270 YTNRFKAGG
+270 
-279 ADIVGYYLKMLG
+279 
-291 LDDAAISQIQTNTA
+291 
-305 DRVKLI
+305 
-311 KEAIEKALRDNP
+311 
-323 IESYSAQAESAL
+323 
-335 QKFWGKGKDP
+335 
-345 VSQLHK
+345 
-351 EQQAAQAD
+351 
-359 VAAKAAVVASAQNAA
+359 
-374 GIASGDLK
+374 
-382 AQETVV
+382 
-388 QQLQATQANLQT
+388 
-400 KVDDLQAALNAAMQ
+400 
-414 RVDELEQQL
+414 
-423 RGKYTPGGTDY
+423 
-434 GTQARGINTKVLSTA
+434 
-449 QAEKDRVAAEQA
+449 
-461 QKDAADLAQQE
+461 
-472 TEQFQNRL
+472 
-480 QTSLKQWMGF
+480 
-490 SQIINIVRNGI
+490 
-501 RNAYQDIQNLD
+501 
-512 KAMTNIAVVTDM
+512 
-524 SVSDLW
+524 
-530 GKINEYMSIAQQ
+530 
-542 YGVTTQG
+542 
-549 VYEVSQ
+549 
-555 LFYQQGL
+555 
-562 GTADVMEL
+562 
-570 TTETLKMARIAGMG
+570 
-584 YAEAADAMTVA
+584 
-595 IRGFKLE
+595 
-602 MSDAQHITDVYSEV
+602 
-616 AAISASDT
+616 
-624 QELATAMSKTASSA
+624 
-638 ASVGMS
+638 
-644 FENTTAMIATMV
+644 
-656 EATRESATNIGSAM
+656 
-670 KSIISRMSEMKAGLS
+670 
-685 QDENGEFLDASKVET
+685 
-700 ALKSVGVALR
+700 
-710 DSQGQFRDL
+710 
-719 DTVIIELGERWS
+719 
-731 SLDSATKRY
+731 
-740 LGTII
+740 
-745 AGNRQQSRF
+745 
-754 LALMENYER
+754 MENYDR

-768 SAAMDAED
+768 ESAMNAED

-788 LETKLNQISNSFQQF
+788 LESKLNQISNSFQQF

-941 AGGALSSLG
+941 VGGALSSLG
-950 AMASGNGNARF
+950 AMVSGNGNARF

-981 SGVPGAV
+981 GGVPGAV
-988 IGGVVGAVSQLPA
+988 IGGVAGAVSQLPA

-1025 IKRVENKQAASD
+1025 IKRVESKQAASD

-1112 KKALETAR
+1112 KKALETAQ
-1120 ADFESKANKYD
+1120 ADFNSKANKYD

-1153 ESVSWNILSQY
+1153 GSAAWNIFSQY
-1164 FGKNI
+1164 FGKDI
-1169 SSENLPKIAKG
+1169 SSENLPEITKG
-1180 TGYDERITKLYDFLG
+1180 MGYDERITKLYDFLG
-1195 IKDIQEVVSLMR
+1195 IKDIQEVITLMR
-1207 MLDSI
+1207 ALDSI
-1212 ELGEDNSLS
+1212 VLGGNNSLS
-1221 EYGITE
+1221 EYGVTA
-1227 ENASTISTALMA
+1227 ENADSTSVALHA
-1239 LLKDTL
+1239 LLQDVL
-1245 GEIITYENGIAEID
+1245 GEIITYDENGLVEVD

-1267 LWQKIVDTS
+1267 LYQKILDTS

-1282 NTRVFSDIYNRKSDK
+1282 NTRLFGDVYNRKSNK
-1297 TENATLLKTLS
+1297 AENATILKSLS
-1308 GKDNIINQM
+1308 DEDNIINQM
-1317 INDSSDITAE
+1317 INDSPDITAE
-1327 SYTQD
+1327 NYTQE
-1332 QYDAIADAF
+1332 QYDAIADSF
-1341 ANFYRNLGFVQQ
+1341 VNFYRSLGVLRQ

-1372 DLLKDAD
+1372 DLLKDAN
-1379 PEDAAVKGIQNYYAS
+1379 PEDAAVKGVQNYYAS

-1428 QVATFNSQLVSLYK
+1428 QVAAFNSQLVSLYK

-1502 KAGVLN
+1502 KVGVLN

-1519 NLNTYLNKTSGRLTT
+1519 NLNTYLNKTSERLTT

-1540 SAVDKQN
+1540 SAIDKQN

-1652 TGAFDEDIWQQGI
+1652 TGVFDEDIWRQGI
-1665 QDLINAGQL
+1665 QNLIKAGQL
-1674 ALDDVDNTLSNIA
+1674 ALDDVGNTLSNIA

-1706 LSDLNSA
+1706 LSDLDSA

-1744 IVAGLQYYQ
+1744 IAAGLQYYQ

-1848 SDMENLLTAMAE
+1848 SDMESLLTAMAE
-1860 GSEVAVND
+1860 GSEAAVND

-1876 TDKTATDE
+1876 TGNTATDD
-1884 NRATMEQAMAGGW
+1884 NRRDMEQAMASGW

-1906 VITEAGYSN
+1906 VITNAGYSN
-1915 ELAKAVGDMFDAI
+1915 ELAKAVGDIFDAI

-1935 AKSGISALKNGA
+1935 AKTGISALKNGA
-1947 SGTLSRADITDLAKR
+1947 SGTLSRADITDLAAR
-1962 SGVSE
+1962 SGISE
-1967 ETIMA
+1967 ETLMA

-1983 DTDTLLQI
+1983 DTNTLLQV
-1991 AGSLS
+1991 AGGLS
-1996 SQSPLYTRDIASQL
+1996 SRNPLYTRDIASQL

-2024 RIETVNKQVKEGH
+2024 QIETVNKQVKEGH

-2050 DDVWKNMSDNAD
+2050 DDVWKNIADNSD

-2088 IMRSIRDGDQ
+2088 VMRSIRDGEQ
-2098 IEWADANW
+2098 IEWVDANW
-2106 ITSMVSQSETFQNT
+2106 ITSLVAKSEIFQNT

-2192 AFANALKDKKI
+2192 AFAKALSSKEI
-2203 TDAFKALGEA
+2203 TDAFNKLGEA

-2218 EKAEEAINNLRTVL
+2218 GKAEEAINNLRTVM
-2232 DETVASAFGE
+2232 DNAVASAFGE
-2242 GSTFASTFH
+2242 GSTFANVFH
-2251 MDIMDLIGLNAETIG
+2251 MDIMDLIGLDAETIG
-2266 SLKGKAK
+2266 SLKGDAK
-2273 TAFLELASS
+2273 TEFIQLANE

-2311 ELTTKITD
+2311 EFTTKITD
-2319 FAKEHPDIPI
+2319 FAKKHPDIPI
-2329 DISLL
+2329 DVSLL
-2334 PQVTTDTEKTEQAGE
+2334 PQITTNGENTEKAGE
-2349 EATKSVADGFTD
+2349 EAAKSIANDFSDT
-2361 ATTAISNAEEA
+2361 TTAISNAEEA

-2378 TGQEEIGKIKTAM
+2378 TGQEEIGKIKTAI
-2391 TDLITQLNSLKE
+2391 TDLITQLNNLKE
-2403 SFNLDTTETPM
+2403 SFNLGTTKTPM

-2422 GEYTNAPG
+2422 DEYTNAPG
-2430 VDPNKQVEDLE
+2430 VDPNKQVENLNG
-2441 ATVGSFAPT
+2441 TVGSFAPT
-2450 AEGTA
+2450 AEGAA
-2455 SKKQLVA
+2455 SKEQLVDG
-2462 ELAATVGSFL
+2462 LVATVDRFL
-2472 PAEGIDPNSLVS
+2472 PAPGVDKNSLVS
-2484 DLTAL
+2484 DLTAI
-2489 VKLSSNPE
+2489 VNLSSDPE
-2497 ELYKNVVAYMSAK
+2497 TLYNNIVAYMSAK
-2510 KVSVAVKL
+2510 KVSVAIQL
-2518 ANDGNEKA
+2518 ANDGNEEA
-2526 LADLWGDLSP
+2526 LANLWKDLNP
-2536 VEKSLV
+2536 AEQSLV
-2542 ALKATSKTAAKTL
+2542 ALNATSETAAKTL
-2555 QNVATNYALIGTAA
+2555 KTVASNYTLIGAA
-2569 KTTSSVV
+2569 AASTGLAI
-2576 NTSETKNQE
+2576 NTSETNNQE
-2585 DLAGTEKAVGNISTK
+2585 KLAGTNDAVGNVSTK
-2600 YGETSAAAGE
+2600 YGE
-2610 ASTKIADAE
+2610 ASTAANNASTAIANAE
-2619 SANQTNIKKTGDA
+2619 SANQDNIKKTGDA
-2632 AGIAKKRI
+2632 AGIAKKKI

-2672 KSATIHIGIDYS
+2672 KSATVTVTYRS
-2684 KPVDPALLDE
+2684 KMTEVEKQNLRIQAGEGMPEPP
-2694 NGKIRRTTPSSSN
+2694 K
-2707 KGGVFGKIFN
+2707 KGGLWNTVKSWFGGGKYQ
-2717 KLIGSAASAS
+2717 

-2811 GGPAYASGIA
+2811 DGPAYASGIA

-2981 ADQLSYIKSLGY
+2981 AEQLSYIKNLGY
-2993 SYITNDGEQL
+2993 SYVTNDGEQL
-3003 DGEDLISQFFE
+3003 DGEDLISKFFE

-3024 ELRDTVEETDE
+3024 ELRDTVESTDE

-3302 NGGNEAA
+3302 NGGNESA

-3353 AAGTGDGGGSNT
+3353 TAGTGGGGSSAG
-3365 GSGSKDNSGSSQKQ
+3365 GSNAGGGSKDNGSSSTTTKPSTASETRTCIVRGNGGGAPE
-3379 WLRITYKGLVTTGN
+3379 WAGGGTSIPAKPGRKLRITPNPAKGFTT
-3393 SKGKSNGGS
+3393 
-3402 PSGPSSLEVGKSGSI
+3402 L
-3417 SWNCYPGFVQGGF
+3417 
-3430 KVSDTSKCSVSGSSI
+3430 SVSYEGH
-3445 TALASGSVTV
+3445 
-3455 TLNYWDRTPTPAGAS
+3455 
-3470 KATTTVKSSTNSS
+3470 SS
-3483 SSAAKIGSG
+3483 SSLQVTVPSGSG
-3492 SSGSALLKKNL
+3492 PLYVTVNYRRKTPQVSPSLPSQRKPIALQRENV
-3503 FANSLYAASG
+3503 LYADSG
-3513 AFIESDDTPA
+3513 ALVGSDNTPA

-3560 SAMSGIGSYSFSNT
+3560 SAMSSIGSYSFSNT
-3574 RNAGSELNINSGAV
+3574 RNAGSELNINPGAV

>member
-1 MADRKVQEIT
+1 
-11 IPIVFKT
+11 
-18 AANEYAT
+18 
-25 ITRNIQQALKNVDV
+25 
-39 NSAVGKRMQTALRN
+39 
-53 AQYKQLQL
+53 
-61 ENLTSGEFMNIKD
+61 
-74 LNKVNSLTSQLE
+74 
-86 TTLTKIQ
+86 
-93 TDFASIDVTALAL
+93 
-106 TPTELD
+106 
-112 SWKRAQKEVDKY
+112 
-124 VKAINDAKSGG
+124 
-135 ATIGQLFSG
+135 
-144 DDKNKLNKAGIKD
+144 
-157 SATLTD
+157 
-163 AIGQAADKYNDLKAK
+163 
-178 AEEAADAVKKANAE
+178 
-192 LAASQTK
+192 
-199 LSDLNSKSEKEVRTK
+199 
-214 AVNEILNSRAD
+214 
-225 SATARIKM
+225 
-233 LSALSDTVKAKGA
+233 
-246 IGDKVSEVF
+246 
-255 NRTVAEAFQKNKEGE
+255 
-270 YTNRFKAGG
+270 
-279 ADIVGYYLKMLG
+279 
-291 LDDAAISQIQTNTA
+291 
-305 DRVKLI
+305 
-311 KEAIEKALRDNP
+311 
-323 IESYSAQAESAL
+323 
-335 QKFWGKGKDP
+335 
-345 VSQLHK
+345 
-351 EQQAAQAD
+351 
-359 VAAKAAVVASAQNAA
+359 
-374 GIASGDLK
+374 
-382 AQETVV
+382 
-388 QQLQATQANLQT
+388 
-400 KVDDLQAALNAAMQ
+400 
-414 RVDELEQQL
+414 
-423 RGKYTPGGTDY
+423 
-434 GTQARGINTKVLSTA
+434 
-449 QAEKDRVAAEQA
+449 
-461 QKDAADLAQQE
+461 
-472 TEQFQNRL
+472 
-480 QTSLKQWMGF
+480 
-490 SQIINIVRNGI
+490 
-501 RNAYQDIQNLD
+501 
-512 KAMTNIAVVTDM
+512 
-524 SVSDLW
+524 
-530 GKINEYMSIAQQ
+530 
-542 YGVTTQG
+542 
-549 VYEVSQ
+549 
-555 LFYQQGL
+555 
-562 GTADVMEL
+562 
-570 TTETLKMARIAGMG
+570 
-584 YAEAADAMTVA
+584 
-595 IRGFKLE
+595 
-602 MSDAQHITDVYSEV
+602 
-616 AAISASDT
+616 
-624 QELATAMSKTASSA
+624 
-638 ASVGMS
+638 MS

-670 KSIISRMSEMKAGLS
+670 KSIISRMSEMKSGLS

-832 FSSLFNIISI
+832 FTSLFNIFSI

-941 AGGALSSLG
+941 VGGALSSLG
-950 AMASGNGNARF
+950 AMVSGNGNTRV
-961 GSILSGAGTTVSM
+961 GSIFSGVGTTISM

-981 SGVPGAV
+981 GGVPGAV
-988 IGGVVGAVSQLPA
+988 IGGVAGAVSQLPA
-1001 IINSFKNALE
+1001 IINSFKDALE

-1112 KKALETAR
+1112 KKALETAQT
-1120 ADFESKANKYD
+1120 DFESKANKYNI
-1131 VEYKKD
+1131 EYEKD
-1137 SNENIS
+1137 SNKNIS
-1143 YGNLYNRLDP
+1143 YSYVRGISEGQAGRDAWDALGA
-1153 ESVSWNILSQY
+1153 Y
-1164 FGKNI
+1164 FGFESKDGSAVN
-1169 SSENLPKIAKG
+1169 NLPKI
-1180 TGYDERITKLYDFLG
+1180 TQDMGYDERIKQLYGFLG
-1195 IKDIQEVVSLMR
+1195 ISDIQQVVGFLR
-1207 MLDSI
+1207 AIDSGFNPY
-1212 ELGEDNSLS
+1212 EPDKEAQETLS
-1221 EYGITE
+1221 KYGITE
-1227 ENASTISTALMA
+1227 ANAGLVQRTLENLIT
-1239 LLKDTL
+1239 DVL
-1245 GEIITYENGIAEID
+1245 GKILTQENENGIYEVD
-1259 EQFSELQQ
+1259 KQFSELQQ
-1267 LWQKIVDTS
+1267 LYQKILDTS

-1317 INDSSDITAE
+1317 INESPDITAE

-1332 QYDAIADAF
+1332 QYDAIADSF
-1341 ANFYRNLGFVQQ
+1341 ANFYRSLGLLQQ

-1372 DLLKDAD
+1372 SLLKDTD
-1379 PEDAAVKGIQNYYAS
+1379 PEDAAVQGIQKYYAS

-1399 TQRLTANMELFGEDF
+1399 TQRLTANMALFGEDF
-1414 STQLK
+1414 STQLES
-1419 NFIDSLSID
+1419 FIDSLSID

-1453 QIPKQVE
+1453 QIPKQIE

-1488 WAAKFSPEDIATLV
+1488 WAAKFSPEDIAALV

-1519 NLNTYLNKTSGRLTT
+1519 NLNTYLNKTAERLTT

-1540 SAVDKQN
+1540 SAADKQN
-1547 GSGFSLSD
+1547 GSGFSFSD

-1566 TDFEQL
+1566 TDFTQL
-1572 FNYDFIKGAYT
+1572 FSYDFIKGAYT
-1583 LTAEGLKQLSGQLDK
+1583 LTEEGLKQLSGQLNK
-1598 QRDAL
+1598 QKTAL
-1603 LQRQKEL
+1603 SQKQKDL
-1610 TAYQQLGLDYDEYAT
+1610 TFVQGLGKSYDEWTT
-1625 TGSSDIF
+1625 TGNFDNDYF
-1632 SSLDKATEDELKSIY
+1632 SNFDKGFQDELESIY

-1652 TGAFDEDIWQQGI
+1652 TGVFDEDTWQQGI
-1665 QDLINAGQL
+1665 QNLIKAGQL
-1674 ALDDVDNTLSNIA
+1674 ALDDVDNILSNIA
-1687 FKGLQEETNQLQK
+1687 FKGLQEKTSQLQK

-1706 LSDLNSA
+1706 LSDLDSA

-1761 SEDVKNQAR
+1761 SEEIKNQAR

-1868 LVDIWETL
+1868 LVDIWEAL

-1884 NRATMEQAMAGGW
+1884 NRTTMEQAMAGGW

-2218 EKAEEAINNLRTVL
+2218 KKAEEAINNLRTIL

-2349 EATKSVADGFTD
+2349 EATKSVADSFTD

-2378 TGQEEIGKIKTAM
+2378 IGQEEIGKIKTAM

-2462 ELAATVGSFL
+2462 ELAATIGSFL

-3346 SVAPKDN
+3346 SVTPNGGAT
-3353 AAGTGDGGGSNT
+3353 GTGGGSNT
-3365 GSGSKDNSGSSQKQ
+3365 GGGTGEDKGGGSSKKQ

-3393 SKGKSNGGS
+3393 SKGRSNGGS
-3402 PSGPSSLEVGKSGSI
+3402 PSGPSSLEVGKSGAI

-3430 KVSDTSKCSVSGSSI
+3430 DVSDTSKCSVSGSTI
-3445 TALASGSVTV
+3445 TALASGSVTI
-3455 TLNYWDRTPTPAGAS
+3455 TLKYWDRTPKPAGLG
-3470 KATTTVKSSTNSS
+3470 KATTTVKNDAKSS
-3483 SSAAKIGSG
+3483 SSTTKTGSG